1 MADAEQSKYEPGH
14 PVARF
19 CCGQL
24 MKLVKAVPRIGSYP
38 ELQTYRC
45 DQCHNVEV
53 VELEWEHFQPR
64 RLP

>member
-1 MADAEQSKYEPGH
+1 MADAEQSKYEPGRL
-14 PVARF
+14 VARF
-19 CCGQL
+19 CCGQP

-45 DQCHNVEV
+45 DRCHNVEM

-64 RLP
+64 RLS

>member
-1 MADAEQSKYEPGH
+1 MTDAEQSKYEPGR

-19 CCGQL
+19 CCGEP

-45 DQCHNVEV
+45 DRCHNVEM

-64 RLP
+64 RLS